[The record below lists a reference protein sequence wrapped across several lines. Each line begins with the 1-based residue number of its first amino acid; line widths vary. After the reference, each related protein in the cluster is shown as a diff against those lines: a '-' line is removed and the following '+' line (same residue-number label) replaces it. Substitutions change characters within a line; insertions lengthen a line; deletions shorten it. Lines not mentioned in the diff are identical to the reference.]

1 MHSLYEMDDERALH
15 VTRIEGR
22 IGYYARFATIMKTWN
37 DEIIASWNLEL
48 FVIDLPNFL
57 SASCAIRKPHD
68 SISSPPFL
76 IPFLSYGR
84 IRNKAE
90 ENDVKISRRN
100 EKRDTGKNL
109 TLLRLETFTFS
120 ISLLNNFLNIETQY
134 RCSKRLNDEIVTI
147 YMLNNLYNTY
157 NI

>member
-15 VTRIEGR
+15 VMRIEGR

-57 SASCAIRKPHD
+57 PASCAIRKPHD
-68 SISSPPFL
+68 SISPPPFL